1 MVGGCTGG
9 GTTKGSRVNP
19 TVSQVREALDAHDAE
34 RLAALFTPD
43 YRSEQP
49 AHPNRAYGGS
59 DTLTSIWGDLFR
71 TVPDLRSEVVAEVDD
86 GSRVWVEWRWHGH
99 YTDGSLFEM
108 RGVAIMQLTDDG
120 LVGGQRLYFEPVEQ
134 DGPGILEAE
143 RQLREP
149 AR

>member
-1 MVGGCTGG
+1 M
-9 GTTKGSRVNP
+9 NA
-19 TVSQVREALDAHDAE
+19 TVSRVREALDAHDAE
-34 RLAALFTPD
+34 RLAAQFAPTYL
-43 YRSEQP
+43 SEQP
-49 AHPNRAYGGS
+49 AHPNRGYAGP

-71 TVPDLRSEVVAEVDD
+71 AVPDITTEVVAEVDD
-86 GSRVWVEWRWHGH
+86 GPRVWVEWLWRGH

-120 LVGGQRLYFEPVEQ
+120 LVAGQRLYFEPVEHE
-134 DGPGILEAE
+134 GPGILEAE